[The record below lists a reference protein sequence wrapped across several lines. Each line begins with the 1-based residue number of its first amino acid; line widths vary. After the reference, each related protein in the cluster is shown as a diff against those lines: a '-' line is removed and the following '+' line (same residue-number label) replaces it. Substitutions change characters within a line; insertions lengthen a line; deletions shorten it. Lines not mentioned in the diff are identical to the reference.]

1 MADYGDHEASDDP
14 LHVLRH
20 STAHLL
26 AAAVMELYPDAKY
39 GIGPA
44 VQDGFYYDF
53 EFSKPISESDLG
65 AIESR
70 MRRIVNEDRPFVHDT
85 LSREE
90 ATAEFRKRG
99 QDYKLELIADKVEG
113 DEVSVYWTGDFLD
126 LCRGPHVRST
136 RDLKAFK
143 LLRVAGAYW
152 RGDEKKPQ
160 LTRIYG
166 TAWPTPQQLDDYLKF
181 LEEAEKRDHKKIGKE
196 MKLFM
201 VDERVV
207 PGLPLWLPD
216 GATIRRELERFIVDE
231 ELSRGYLHVRTPDVA
246 RLDLYRQ
253 SGHAQLYA
261 EYMYPPMKFEDGE
274 ELELR
279 PVNCPHH
286 IVIYQSDLRSYRDL
300 PMRIAEIGNNWRYE
314 RSGTLIGLNRVR
326 AFALNDAHIF
336 CTPDQLMGEVKGAI
350 ELALYFS
357 DVLGIEDF
365 SYRISTRDDVKEK
378 WLGNEEQWQSAQ
390 AALMEALESMGQS
403 YQLGVGEAA
412 FYGPKIDFQVKDAH
426 RREFT
431 NSTVQV
437 DFQLP
442 QRFDLEYVAE
452 DGSRQRPIMVHRGA
466 AGSMERLFS
475 YLIERYAG
483 AFPTWLHP
491 MQVIVIPITDAQL
504 DFARLVADRL
514 RSLRLRVE
522 VDARPERMQRK
533 IRDGQARKVPYMA
546 IVGAREAETEHVNIR
561 DRSGNQVDSTLDS
574 FASMVATEVAEKR
587 R

>member
-1 MADYGDHEASDDP
+1 MAGYGDHESNEDP

-26 AAAVMELYPDAKY
+26 AAAVIELYPDARY

-53 EFSKPISESDLG
+53 AFGKPISESDLP

-70 MRRIVNEDRPFVHDT
+70 MRRIAQEDRPFVHDSLT
-85 LSREE
+85 REE
-90 ATAEFRKRG
+90 ALAEFRRRG
-99 QDYKLELIADKVEG
+99 QDYKIELINDKVEG
-113 DEVSVYWTGDFLD
+113 DEVSVYRTGEFLD
-126 LCRGPHVRST
+126 LCRGPHVKST
-136 RDLKAFK
+136 KELKAFK

-152 RGDEKKPQ
+152 RGDEKQPQ

-166 TAWPTPQQLDDYLKF
+166 TAWPSAKELEEHLTF
-181 LEEAEKRDHKKIGKE
+181 LEEAEKRDHKKLGKE
-196 MKLFM
+196 LKLFT
-201 VDERVV
+201 VDDRVG
-207 PGLPLWLPD
+207 PGLPLWLPA

-246 RLDLYRQ
+246 RLNLYRQ

-261 EYMYPPMKFEDGE
+261 ENMYPPMRFEDGE

-286 IVIYQSDLRSYRDL
+286 IVVYQSELRSYRDL

-350 ELALYFS
+350 DLALYFS
-357 DVLGIEDF
+357 DVLGIDEF
-365 SYRISTRDDVKEK
+365 SYRLSARDDVKDK
-378 WLGNEEQWQSAQ
+378 WLGTEEQWQRAQ
-390 AALMEALESMGQS
+390 AALIMALESMGQT
-403 YQLGVGEAA
+403 YELGVGEAA
-412 FYGPKIDFQVKDAH
+412 FYGPKIDFQVKDSH

-442 QRFDLEYVAE
+442 ERFDLEYVAE
-452 DGSRQRPIMVHRGA
+452 DGSRQRPVMVHRGA

-475 YLIERYAG
+475 YLIERYVG

-491 MQVIVIPITDAQL
+491 VQVVVVPITDAQH
-504 DFARLVADRL
+504 DYARAIADRL
-514 RSLRLRVE
+514 RKARIRVE
-522 VDARPERMQRK
+522 VDDRPERMQRK
-533 IRDGQARKVPYMA
+533 IRDAQARKVPYMA
-546 IVGAREAETEHVNIR
+546 IAGAREAESEHVNVR
-561 DRSGNQVDSTLDS
+561 DRAGNQTDETLAE
-574 FASMVATEVAEKR
+574 FADRLVSEVAER
-587 R
+587 RR

>member
-1 MADYGDHEASDDP
+1 MPEYGDHESSEDP

-26 AAAVMELYPDAKY
+26 AAAVMELYPNARY
-39 GIGPA
+39 GIGPP

-53 EFSKPISESDLG
+53 AFTEPVSESELP

-70 MRRIVNEDRPFVHDT
+70 MRRIAQQDRPFVHET
-85 LSREE
+85 LTRAE
-90 ATAEFRKRG
+90 AIAEFEKRG
-99 QDYKLELIADKVEG
+99 QSYKIELINDKVEG
-113 DEVSVYWTGDFLD
+113 DEVSVYRTGDFLD
-126 LCRGPHVRST
+126 LCRGPHVKST
-136 RDLKAFK
+136 KDLKAFK
-143 LLRVAGAYW
+143 LLRLAGAYW
-152 RGDEKKPQ
+152 RGDEKQPQ

-166 TAWPTPQQLDDYLKF
+166 TAWLSQKELDEHLKF
-181 LEEAEKRDHKKIGKE
+181 LEEAEKRDHKKLGKE
-196 MKLFM
+196 LKLFT
-201 VDERVV
+201 VDDRVG
-207 PGLPLWLPD
+207 PGLPLWLPA

-231 ELSRGYLHVRTPDVA
+231 ELARGYLHVRTPDVA

-261 EYMYPPMKFEDGE
+261 ENMYPPMRFEDGE

-286 IVIYQSDLRSYRDL
+286 IVVYQSDLRSYRDL

-336 CTPDQLMGEVKGAI
+336 CTPDQLMGEVKGSI

-357 DVLGIEDF
+357 EVLGIDEF
-365 SYRISTRDDVKEK
+365 SYRLSARDDVKEK
-378 WLGNEEQWQSAQ
+378 WLGTEEQWQRAQ
-390 AALMEALESMGQS
+390 AALVEALESMGQP

-442 QRFDLEYVAE
+442 ERFDLEYIAE
-452 DGSRQRPIMVHRGA
+452 DGSRQRPVMVHRGA

-475 YLIERYAG
+475 YLIERYVG

-491 MQVIVIPITDAQL
+491 VQVVVIPITDSQE
-504 DFARLVADRL
+504 DYARTVAEHL
-514 RSLRLRVE
+514 RKAKLRVE
-522 VDARPERMQRK
+522 VDGRSERMQRK
-533 IRDGQARKVPYMA
+533 IRDAQARKVPYMA
-546 IVGAREAETEHVNIR
+546 IAGAREAEVEHVNVR
-561 DRSGNQVDSTLDS
+561 DRAGNQTDEPLEAFVQR
-574 FASMVATEVAEKR
+574 VALEVAER
-587 R
+587 RR

>member
-1 MADYGDHEASDDP
+1 MGEYGDHESTEDP
-14 LHVLRH
+14 LHLLRH

-26 AAAVMELYPDAKY
+26 AAAVTELYPDAKY
-39 GIGPA
+39 GIGPP
-44 VQDGFYYDF
+44 VEDGFYYDF
-53 EFSKPISESDLG
+53 AFSKPITEADLG
-65 AIESR
+65 PIESR
-70 MRRIVNEDRPFVHDT
+70 MRRIAQEGRPFVHDT
-85 LSREE
+85 MNREE
-90 ATAEFRKRG
+90 ALAEFRKRG
-99 QDYKLELIADKVEG
+99 QDYKIELINDKVEG
-113 DEVSVYWTGDFLD
+113 DEVSVYHTGEFLD
-126 LCRGPHVRST
+126 LCRGPHVKST
-136 RDLKAFK
+136 KDLKAFK

-152 RGDEKKPQ
+152 RGDEKQPQ

-166 TAWPTPQQLDDYLKF
+166 TAWPSQKELDEHMKF
-181 LEEAEKRDHKKIGKE
+181 LEEAEKRDHKKLGRE
-196 MKLFM
+196 LKLFT
-201 VDERVV
+201 VDERVGA
-207 PGLPLWLPD
+207 GLPLWLPA
-216 GATIRRELERFIVDE
+216 GATVRRELERFIVDE
-231 ELSRGYLHVRTPDVA
+231 ELARGYLHVRTPEVA
-246 RLDLYRQ
+246 RLELFKQ
-253 SGHAQLYA
+253 SGHAQLYS

-286 IVIYQSDLRSYRDL
+286 IVIYQSDLRSYREL

-314 RSGTLIGLNRVR
+314 RSGTLLGLNRVR

-365 SYRISTRDDVKEK
+365 SYQVSTRDDVKDK
-378 WLGNEEQWQSAQ
+378 WLGSEERWQEAQ
-390 AALMEALESMGQS
+390 AALMEALESMGQP
-403 YQLGVGEAA
+403 YKIGVGEAA

-442 QRFDLEYVAE
+442 ERFDLEYVAE

-466 AGSMERLFS
+466 AGAMERLFS

-491 MQVIVIPITDAQL
+491 VQVIVIPITDAQI
-504 DFARLVADRL
+504 DYARKVADRL

-561 DRSGNQVDSTLDS
+561 DRSGTQVDSSLES

>member
-1 MADYGDHEASDDP
+1 MGEYGDHESNDDP

-26 AAAVMELYPDAKY
+26 AAAVTELYPDAKY
-39 GIGPA
+39 GIGPP

-53 EFSKPISESDLG
+53 EFGKPVSESELG

-70 MRRIVNEDRPFVHDT
+70 MRRIAQEGRPFVQET
-85 LSREE
+85 LTRAQAIE
-90 ATAEFRKRG
+90 EFRKRG

-113 DEVSVYWTGDFLD
+113 DEVSVYRTGDFLD
-126 LCRGPHVRST
+126 LCRGPHVKST

-152 RGDEKKPQ
+152 RGDEKRPQ

-166 TAWPTPQQLDDYLKF
+166 TAWESQKQLEDYLKF
-181 LEEAEKRDHKKIGKE
+181 LEEAEKRDHKKLGKDL
-196 MKLFM
+196 KLFM
-201 VDERVV
+201 VDDRVG

-231 ELSRGYLHVRTPDVA
+231 ELARGYLHVRTPDVA

-286 IVIYQSDLRSYRDL
+286 IVIYQSDLRSYREL

-314 RSGTLIGLNRVR
+314 RSGTLLGLNRVR

-357 DVLGIEDF
+357 NVLGIEDF
-365 SYRISTRDDVKEK
+365 SYQVSTRDDVKDK
-378 WLGNEEQWQSAQ
+378 WLGSEEQWQEAQ
-390 AALMEALESMGQS
+390 AALIEALESMGQP
-403 YQLGVGEAA
+403 YRIGAGEAA

-483 AFPTWLHP
+483 AFPVWLHP
-491 MQVIVIPITDAQL
+491 MQVIVIPITDAQI
-504 DFARLVADRL
+504 DYARKVADKL

-561 DRSGNQVDSTLDS
+561 NRSGDQVDSSLES
-574 FASMVATEVAEKR
+574 FASMVATEVVEKR

>member
-1 MADYGDHEASDDP
+1 MAQYDDHESSDDP

-26 AAAVMELYPDAKY
+26 AAAVVELYPDAKY
-39 GIGPA
+39 GIGPP
-44 VQDGFYYDF
+44 VEDGFYYDF
-53 EFSKPISESDLG
+53 AFSQPLSESDLR

-70 MRRIVNEDRPFVHDT
+70 MRRIAQEDRPFVHEV
-85 LSREE
+85 LSREKAIE
-90 ATAEFRKRG
+90 EFRKRG

-113 DEVSVYWTGDFLD
+113 DEVSVYWKGDFLD

-136 RDLKAFK
+136 KDLKAFK

-152 RGDEKKPQ
+152 RGDEKRPQ

-166 TAWPTPQQLDDYLKF
+166 TAWPAQRELDEYLKF
-181 LEEAEKRDHKKIGKE
+181 LEEADKRDHKKLGKDL
-196 MKLFM
+196 KLFM
-201 VDERVV
+201 VDDRVG

-231 ELSRGYLHVRTPDVA
+231 ELARGYLHVRTPDVA
-246 RLDLYRQ
+246 RLELFRE
-253 SGHAQLYA
+253 SGHAQLYK

-286 IVIYQSDLRSYRDL
+286 IVVYQSELRSYRDL

-314 RSGTLIGLNRVR
+314 RSGTLMGLNRVR

-357 DVLGIEDF
+357 EVLGIDEF
-365 SYRISTRDDVKEK
+365 WYQVSTRDDVKEK
-378 WLGNEEQWQSAQ
+378 WLGDVDQWQLAQ
-390 AALMEALESMGQS
+390 AALQEALESMGQT
-403 YQLGVGEAA
+403 YKIGVGDAA
-412 FYGPKIDFQVKDAH
+412 FYGPKIDFQVRDAH

-442 QRFDLEYVAE
+442 QRFGLEYVAE

-466 AGSMERLFS
+466 AGAMERLFS

-491 MQVIVIPITDAQL
+491 TQVVVIPITDAQL
-504 DFARLVADRL
+504 EYADKVATRL

-522 VDARPERMQRK
+522 IDRRGERMQRK
-533 IRDGQARKVPYMA
+533 IRDAQSRKVPYMA
-546 IVGAREAETEHVNIR
+546 IVGAREAETEHVNVR
-561 DRSGNQVDSTLDS
+561 DRWGGQVDSSLES
-574 FASMVATEVAEKR
+574 FAGMVATEVAER
-587 R
+587 RR